1 MNKTIYYNNLYSI
14 YKELLTAKESEIFS
28 LYYEENL
35 SMGEIATNKNITRS
49 AVGNT
54 IKIVEN
60 KLTDFENKLH
70 IDKRNQMLEKLKKN
84 TANNEDLSQKIAQI
98 LSIV

>member
-98 LSIV
+98 LDI